1 MNIQNKSLQQLQSL
15 QKHELIQ
22 LLYDMSAD
30 DDIKLNELYNKNRLM
45 FDDLIEH
52 KHRLKNLKIKLNQA
66 EILHKNNAYDFII
79 SLSDNTENRMTVSTA
94 VNITNGRKECLKKRI
109 INKIIQ
115 NYVEKYKR

>member
-30 DDIKLNELYNKNRLM
+30 NDIKLNELYNKNRLM